1 MLGTLRHRF
10 TPCLAWPSGLRILC
24 CHSCGLG
31 HNGVS
36 DLIPGLGIPCAAGWR
51 KEKKGSPGNLPSTLP
66 PRGGR
71 LKTNCALQDPGGAS
85 RGIQPGLGLSWEFH
99 QTKCAACKSLGRS
112 WMSLA
117 RAVGSQN
124 HLPEPGGASFFPD
137 LSPFPVPYVWQ
148 RQALL
153 WLSGQQKGRLGGG
166 EGRGEMD

>member
-85 RGIQPGLGLSWEFH
+85 RGIQPGLGLREPDAKLAF
-99 QTKCAACKSLGRS
+99 LGIS
-112 WMSLA
+112 SNKVCSMQKPWKILD
-117 RAVGSQN
+117 
-124 HLPEPGGASFFPD
+124 EPGPGSGEPGSPPRAWRCFF
-137 LSPFPVPYVWQ
+137 LS
-148 RQALL
+148 
-153 WLSGQQKGRLGGG
+153 
-166 EGRGEMD
+166 